1 MSDEFPTAPGGSPDD
16 GSSLGDHLEDR
27 VGGPV
32 ERHVDRVQE
41 VRERLEA
48 VTELPIEERAAVFAA
63 VNEAIVA
70 ELNAME
76 EV

>member
-1 MSDEFPTAPGGSPDD
+1 MNDEDPTAPGGWTDD
-16 GSSLGDHLEDR
+16 GSPVDDRLEDR
-27 VGGPV
+27 GEGPV
-32 ERHVDRVQE
+32 EGHVERLQE
-41 VRERLEA
+41 VRYQLEG
-48 VTELPIEERAAVFAA
+48 VTELPIEERAAVFSA

>member
-1 MSDEFPTAPGGSPDD
+1 MNDEVPTVPGQGADQGGDD
-16 GSSLGDHLEDR
+16 GSPVHDHREDR
-27 VGGPV
+27 VQG
-32 ERHVDRVQE
+32 HVDGLEE
-41 VRERLEA
+41 VRDQLEG
-48 VTELPIEERAAVFAA
+48 VTELPIEERAAVLAA